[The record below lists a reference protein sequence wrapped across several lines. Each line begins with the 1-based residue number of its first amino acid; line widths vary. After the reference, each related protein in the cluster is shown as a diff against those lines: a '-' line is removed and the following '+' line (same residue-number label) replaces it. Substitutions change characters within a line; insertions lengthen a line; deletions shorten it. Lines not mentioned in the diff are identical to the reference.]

1 MSMITIRNLQFQYD
15 AAPEINALYGID
27 LEIRKGECIVLT
39 GESGCGKTTLTRCL
53 NGLIPNFFEG
63 TLTGEILYE
72 GVPVNKLEQYEL
84 SRKIG
89 TVFQDSRSQ
98 FFAVNT
104 TDEVAFGCENLAF
117 PTERINQNVDAAF
130 SRMNI
135 DVLRDRSL
143 FGLSSGE
150 KQRLAVASIYAMD
163 TDVIVLDEP
172 TANLDGETIQNLR
185 ELLFTLKA
193 EGKTLIISEHRLS
206 WLGGIADR
214 YVYMRKGR
222 IEKIWGA
229 AEAACLSPDVL
240 REYGLR
246 SIQNVLFPT
255 RKTPARSD
263 ANELTCQNLCIYYG
277 KQEII
282 HDLNFHFTWGEE
294 GRIIGI
300 VGANGSGKTTFS
312 KVLCGLMAPRT
323 GKIHLN
329 GKKMTHREL
338 LKKTYFVMQDADYQ
352 LFTESVTHEMELAAR
367 KNKQKNVRS
376 SKEETTNILDRF
388 GLAEYS
394 ERHPLSLSGGQKQR
408 VTIAASIAAKSD
420 ILVLD
425 EPTSGLDGRNMLR
438 LKNILRELKKQGM
451 LIFIVT
457 HDAEFLEGLTD
468 ELLTISNK
476 EENMD
481 KREKQQSPLRGILQF
496 ASQRKGLL
504 RISVILSVL
513 SSAFGMVPY
522 AAVAVLL
529 GKALDNALT
538 IEWAVSLTLVA
549 LAGYFLKHFLY
560 SKSTLCSHKA
570 AYEIIQNIR
579 CAIMR
584 KMSKMSMGTIQEK
597 SSGEF
602 KQLVIDDSGSFV
614 PTSVTAG
621 EFTIF
626 AKTGPAVIKKAGVVV
641 EHTDF
646 VGKYP
651 LTPGRT
657 LSALELSLIP
667 KLPEWY
673 IIPPEVVD
681 ICKHAQ
687 KTTGRPMQMR
697 NFLLRG
703 PAGTGKTMGA
713 KAIAA
718 GLGLPYMKYTCSAN
732 TEIFDF
738 TGMIF
743 PETDAV
749 STGSPE
755 LDREREILKSM
766 GGISYANVAKLMRF
780 PDLDDMDYDP
790 AGVYQA
796 LTGVEN
802 LAATVQDC
810 MSVVL
815 EKVTEKVQALSKRAE
830 TCQSSGQNYTYVE
843 TDFVK
848 ALKHGYLVEVQEPS
862 TIIQPGVLVGL
873 NSLLEQEGS
882 ITLPT
887 GEIIRRHPD
896 TVVIVTTNVSYEGC
910 RQMNQSVVDRMS
922 LVKDIE
928 LPEPEVMVQRAMAV
942 TGCADEYLVSQMVQ
956 VVNDMAD
963 YCRKN
968 SITDGAC
975 GMRSLIDWV
984 ISAEISGD
992 PYLSAK
998 YTVISKATADEEDRE
1013 ALITTILD
1021 PMFAPKRKRTSA

>member
-1 MSMITIRNLQFQYD
+1 MSVSINNLFNYSRSLPVPFDTMTNKKVKVASMYGAKTESTLCGSVIKAVHAMCRCMNGTGEGAVGQIDTNKSVAEYKSSVGPDAYHLVVFD
-15 AAPEINALYGID
+15 AASGSALASVYD
-27 LEIRKGECIVLT
+27 KNTE
-39 GESGCGKTTLTRCL
+39 
-53 NGLIPNFFEG
+53 LI
-63 TLTGEILYE
+63 
-72 GVPVNKLEQYEL
+72 EQY
-84 SRKIG
+84 
-89 TVFQDSRSQ
+89 VAHPSQ
-98 FFAVNT
+98 RDGAAIFFA
-104 TDEVAFGCENLAF
+104 
-117 PTERINQNVDAAF
+117 
-130 SRMNI
+130 
-135 DVLRDRSL
+135 
-143 FGLSSGE
+143 
-150 KQRLAVASIYAMD
+150 
-163 TDVIVLDEP
+163 
-172 TANLDGETIQNLR
+172 
-185 ELLFTLKA
+185 
-193 EGKTLIISEHRLS
+193 
-206 WLGGIADR
+206 
-214 YVYMRKGR
+214 
-222 IEKIWGA
+222 
-229 AEAACLSPDVL
+229 
-240 REYGLR
+240 
-246 SIQNVLFPT
+246 
-255 RKTPARSD
+255 
-263 ANELTCQNLCIYYG
+263 
-277 KQEII
+277 
-282 HDLNFHFTWGEE
+282 
-294 GRIIGI
+294 
-300 VGANGSGKTTFS
+300 
-312 KVLCGLMAPRT
+312 LMPF
-323 GKIHLN
+323 L
-329 GKKMTHREL
+329 M
-338 LKKTYFVMQDADYQ
+338 
-352 LFTESVTHEMELAAR
+352 S
-367 KNKQKNVRS
+367 
-376 SKEETTNILDRF
+376 
-388 GLAEYS
+388 
-394 ERHPLSLSGGQKQR
+394 
-408 VTIAASIAAKSD
+408 
-420 ILVLD
+420 
-425 EPTSGLDGRNMLR
+425 
-438 LKNILRELKKQGM
+438 
-451 LIFIVT
+451 
-457 HDAEFLEGLTD
+457 DAEFD
-468 ELLTISNK
+468 ETFQAYYDQFIAGYPDMAKATES
-476 EENMD
+476 MA
-481 KREKQQSPLRGILQF
+481 ILC
-496 ASQRKGLL
+496 
-504 RISVILSVL
+504 
-513 SSAFGMVPY
+513 
-522 AAVAVLL
+522 
-529 GKALDNALT
+529 DNAYRRIKDDTCPAHINITVDKSGNLMR
-538 IEWAVSLTLVA
+538 VSQ
-549 LAGYFLKHFLY
+549 G
-560 SKSTLCSHKA
+560 
-570 AYEIIQNIR
+570 
-579 CAIMR
+579 
-584 KMSKMSMGTIQEK
+584 
-597 SSGEF
+597 
-602 KQLVIDDSGSFV
+602 QLDSGSFV

-766 GGISYANVAKLMRF
+766 GGISYANVAKLLRL

-815 EKVTEKVQALSKRAE
+815 EKVTEKVQALSKRTE
-830 TCQSSGQNYTYVE
+830 NRQSSGQNYTYVE

-910 RQMNQSVVDRMS
+910 RSMNQSVVDRMS

>member
-1 MSMITIRNLQFQYD
+1 MSVSINNLFNYSRSLPVPFDTMTNKKVKVASMYGAKTESTLCGSVIKAVHAMCRCMNGTGEGAVGQIDTNKSVAEYKSSVGPDAYHLVVFD
-15 AAPEINALYGID
+15 AASGSALASVYD
-27 LEIRKGECIVLT
+27 KNTE
-39 GESGCGKTTLTRCL
+39 
-53 NGLIPNFFEG
+53 LI
-63 TLTGEILYE
+63 
-72 GVPVNKLEQYEL
+72 EQY
-84 SRKIG
+84 
-89 TVFQDSRSQ
+89 VAHPSQ
-98 FFAVNT
+98 RDGAAIFFA
-104 TDEVAFGCENLAF
+104 
-117 PTERINQNVDAAF
+117 
-130 SRMNI
+130 
-135 DVLRDRSL
+135 
-143 FGLSSGE
+143 
-150 KQRLAVASIYAMD
+150 
-163 TDVIVLDEP
+163 
-172 TANLDGETIQNLR
+172 
-185 ELLFTLKA
+185 
-193 EGKTLIISEHRLS
+193 
-206 WLGGIADR
+206 
-214 YVYMRKGR
+214 
-222 IEKIWGA
+222 
-229 AEAACLSPDVL
+229 
-240 REYGLR
+240 
-246 SIQNVLFPT
+246 
-255 RKTPARSD
+255 
-263 ANELTCQNLCIYYG
+263 
-277 KQEII
+277 
-282 HDLNFHFTWGEE
+282 
-294 GRIIGI
+294 
-300 VGANGSGKTTFS
+300 
-312 KVLCGLMAPRT
+312 LMPF
-323 GKIHLN
+323 L
-329 GKKMTHREL
+329 M
-338 LKKTYFVMQDADYQ
+338 
-352 LFTESVTHEMELAAR
+352 S
-367 KNKQKNVRS
+367 
-376 SKEETTNILDRF
+376 
-388 GLAEYS
+388 
-394 ERHPLSLSGGQKQR
+394 
-408 VTIAASIAAKSD
+408 
-420 ILVLD
+420 
-425 EPTSGLDGRNMLR
+425 
-438 LKNILRELKKQGM
+438 
-451 LIFIVT
+451 
-457 HDAEFLEGLTD
+457 DAEFD
-468 ELLTISNK
+468 ETFQEYYDQFIAGYPDMAKATES
-476 EENMD
+476 MA
-481 KREKQQSPLRGILQF
+481 ILC
-496 ASQRKGLL
+496 
-504 RISVILSVL
+504 
-513 SSAFGMVPY
+513 
-522 AAVAVLL
+522 
-529 GKALDNALT
+529 DNAYRRIKDDTCPAHINITVDKSGNLMR
-538 IEWAVSLTLVA
+538 VSQ
-549 LAGYFLKHFLY
+549 G
-560 SKSTLCSHKA
+560 
-570 AYEIIQNIR
+570 
-579 CAIMR
+579 
-584 KMSKMSMGTIQEK
+584 
-597 SSGEF
+597 
-602 KQLVIDDSGSFV
+602 QLDSGSFV

-766 GGISYANVAKLMRF
+766 GGISYANVAKLMRL

-830 TCQSSGQNYTYVE
+830 NRQSSGQNYTYVE

-910 RQMNQSVVDRMS
+910 RSMNQSVVDRMS

-956 VVNDMAD
+956 VVNDMVD

>member
-1 MSMITIRNLQFQYD
+1 MSVSINNLFNYSRSLPVPFD
-15 AAPEINALYGID
+15 TMTNKKVKVASMYGAKTESTLCGSVIKAVHAMC
-27 LEIRKGECIVLT
+27 RCMNGT
-39 GESGCGKTTLTRCL
+39 GEGAVGQIDTNKSVAEYKSSVGPDAYHLVVFDTASGSALASVYDKNTE
-53 NGLIPNFFEG
+53 LI
-63 TLTGEILYE
+63 
-72 GVPVNKLEQYEL
+72 EQY
-84 SRKIG
+84 
-89 TVFQDSRSQ
+89 VAHPSQ
-98 FFAVNT
+98 RDGAAIFFA
-104 TDEVAFGCENLAF
+104 
-117 PTERINQNVDAAF
+117 
-130 SRMNI
+130 
-135 DVLRDRSL
+135 
-143 FGLSSGE
+143 
-150 KQRLAVASIYAMD
+150 
-163 TDVIVLDEP
+163 
-172 TANLDGETIQNLR
+172 
-185 ELLFTLKA
+185 
-193 EGKTLIISEHRLS
+193 
-206 WLGGIADR
+206 
-214 YVYMRKGR
+214 
-222 IEKIWGA
+222 
-229 AEAACLSPDVL
+229 
-240 REYGLR
+240 
-246 SIQNVLFPT
+246 
-255 RKTPARSD
+255 
-263 ANELTCQNLCIYYG
+263 
-277 KQEII
+277 
-282 HDLNFHFTWGEE
+282 
-294 GRIIGI
+294 
-300 VGANGSGKTTFS
+300 
-312 KVLCGLMAPRT
+312 LMPF
-323 GKIHLN
+323 L
-329 GKKMTHREL
+329 M
-338 LKKTYFVMQDADYQ
+338 
-352 LFTESVTHEMELAAR
+352 S
-367 KNKQKNVRS
+367 
-376 SKEETTNILDRF
+376 
-388 GLAEYS
+388 
-394 ERHPLSLSGGQKQR
+394 
-408 VTIAASIAAKSD
+408 
-420 ILVLD
+420 
-425 EPTSGLDGRNMLR
+425 
-438 LKNILRELKKQGM
+438 
-451 LIFIVT
+451 
-457 HDAEFLEGLTD
+457 DAEFD
-468 ELLTISNK
+468 ETFQEYYDQFIAGYPDMAKATES
-476 EENMD
+476 MA
-481 KREKQQSPLRGILQF
+481 ILC
-496 ASQRKGLL
+496 
-504 RISVILSVL
+504 
-513 SSAFGMVPY
+513 
-522 AAVAVLL
+522 
-529 GKALDNALT
+529 DNAYRRIKDDTCPAHINITVDKSGNLMR
-538 IEWAVSLTLVA
+538 VSQ
-549 LAGYFLKHFLY
+549 G
-560 SKSTLCSHKA
+560 
-570 AYEIIQNIR
+570 
-579 CAIMR
+579 
-584 KMSKMSMGTIQEK
+584 
-597 SSGEF
+597 
-602 KQLVIDDSGSFV
+602 QLDSGSFV

-766 GGISYANVAKLMRF
+766 GGISYANVAKLMRL

-810 MSVVL
+810 LSVVL

-830 TCQSSGQNYTYVE
+830 NRQSSGQNYTYVE

-873 NSLLEQEGS
+873 NSLLEQKGS

>member
-1 MSMITIRNLQFQYD
+1 MSVSINNLFNYSRSLPVPFDTMTNKKVKVASMYGAKTESTLCGSVIKAVHAMCRCMNGTGEGAVGQIDTNKSVAEYKSSVGPDAYHLVVFD
-15 AAPEINALYGID
+15 AASGSALASVYD
-27 LEIRKGECIVLT
+27 KNTE
-39 GESGCGKTTLTRCL
+39 
-53 NGLIPNFFEG
+53 LI
-63 TLTGEILYE
+63 
-72 GVPVNKLEQYEL
+72 EQY
-84 SRKIG
+84 
-89 TVFQDSRSQ
+89 VAHPSQ
-98 FFAVNT
+98 RDGAAIFFA
-104 TDEVAFGCENLAF
+104 
-117 PTERINQNVDAAF
+117 
-130 SRMNI
+130 
-135 DVLRDRSL
+135 
-143 FGLSSGE
+143 
-150 KQRLAVASIYAMD
+150 
-163 TDVIVLDEP
+163 
-172 TANLDGETIQNLR
+172 
-185 ELLFTLKA
+185 
-193 EGKTLIISEHRLS
+193 
-206 WLGGIADR
+206 
-214 YVYMRKGR
+214 
-222 IEKIWGA
+222 
-229 AEAACLSPDVL
+229 
-240 REYGLR
+240 
-246 SIQNVLFPT
+246 
-255 RKTPARSD
+255 
-263 ANELTCQNLCIYYG
+263 
-277 KQEII
+277 
-282 HDLNFHFTWGEE
+282 
-294 GRIIGI
+294 
-300 VGANGSGKTTFS
+300 
-312 KVLCGLMAPRT
+312 LMPF
-323 GKIHLN
+323 L
-329 GKKMTHREL
+329 M
-338 LKKTYFVMQDADYQ
+338 
-352 LFTESVTHEMELAAR
+352 S
-367 KNKQKNVRS
+367 
-376 SKEETTNILDRF
+376 
-388 GLAEYS
+388 
-394 ERHPLSLSGGQKQR
+394 
-408 VTIAASIAAKSD
+408 
-420 ILVLD
+420 
-425 EPTSGLDGRNMLR
+425 
-438 LKNILRELKKQGM
+438 
-451 LIFIVT
+451 
-457 HDAEFLEGLTD
+457 DAEFD
-468 ELLTISNK
+468 ETFQEYYDQFIAGYPDMAKATES
-476 EENMD
+476 MA
-481 KREKQQSPLRGILQF
+481 ILC
-496 ASQRKGLL
+496 
-504 RISVILSVL
+504 
-513 SSAFGMVPY
+513 
-522 AAVAVLL
+522 
-529 GKALDNALT
+529 DNAYRRIKDDTCPAHINITVDKSGNLMR
-538 IEWAVSLTLVA
+538 VSQ
-549 LAGYFLKHFLY
+549 G
-560 SKSTLCSHKA
+560 
-570 AYEIIQNIR
+570 
-579 CAIMR
+579 
-584 KMSKMSMGTIQEK
+584 
-597 SSGEF
+597 
-602 KQLVIDDSGSFV
+602 QLDSGSFV

-749 STGSPE
+749 STGSSE

-766 GGISYANVAKLMRF
+766 GGISYANVAKLMRL

-830 TCQSSGQNYTYVE
+830 NRQSSGQNYTYVE

-848 ALKHGYLVEVQEPS
+848 ALKHGYLVEIQEPS

-910 RQMNQSVVDRMS
+910 RSMNQSVVDRMS

-1021 PMFAPKRKRTSA
+1021 PMFAPKRKRTTA

>member
-1 MSMITIRNLQFQYD
+1 MSVSINNLFNYSRSLPVPFDTMTNKKVKVASMYGTKTESTLCGSVIKAVHAMCRCMNGTGEGAVGQIDTNKSVAEYKSSVGPDAYHLVVFD
-15 AAPEINALYGID
+15 AASGSALASVYD
-27 LEIRKGECIVLT
+27 KNTE
-39 GESGCGKTTLTRCL
+39 
-53 NGLIPNFFEG
+53 LI
-63 TLTGEILYE
+63 
-72 GVPVNKLEQYEL
+72 EQY
-84 SRKIG
+84 
-89 TVFQDSRSQ
+89 VAHPSQ
-98 FFAVNT
+98 RDGAAIFFA
-104 TDEVAFGCENLAF
+104 
-117 PTERINQNVDAAF
+117 
-130 SRMNI
+130 
-135 DVLRDRSL
+135 
-143 FGLSSGE
+143 
-150 KQRLAVASIYAMD
+150 
-163 TDVIVLDEP
+163 
-172 TANLDGETIQNLR
+172 
-185 ELLFTLKA
+185 
-193 EGKTLIISEHRLS
+193 
-206 WLGGIADR
+206 
-214 YVYMRKGR
+214 
-222 IEKIWGA
+222 
-229 AEAACLSPDVL
+229 
-240 REYGLR
+240 
-246 SIQNVLFPT
+246 
-255 RKTPARSD
+255 
-263 ANELTCQNLCIYYG
+263 
-277 KQEII
+277 
-282 HDLNFHFTWGEE
+282 
-294 GRIIGI
+294 
-300 VGANGSGKTTFS
+300 
-312 KVLCGLMAPRT
+312 LMPF
-323 GKIHLN
+323 L
-329 GKKMTHREL
+329 M
-338 LKKTYFVMQDADYQ
+338 
-352 LFTESVTHEMELAAR
+352 S
-367 KNKQKNVRS
+367 
-376 SKEETTNILDRF
+376 
-388 GLAEYS
+388 
-394 ERHPLSLSGGQKQR
+394 
-408 VTIAASIAAKSD
+408 
-420 ILVLD
+420 
-425 EPTSGLDGRNMLR
+425 
-438 LKNILRELKKQGM
+438 
-451 LIFIVT
+451 
-457 HDAEFLEGLTD
+457 DAEFD
-468 ELLTISNK
+468 ETFQEYYDQFIAGYPDMAKATES
-476 EENMD
+476 MA
-481 KREKQQSPLRGILQF
+481 ILC
-496 ASQRKGLL
+496 
-504 RISVILSVL
+504 
-513 SSAFGMVPY
+513 
-522 AAVAVLL
+522 
-529 GKALDNALT
+529 DNAYRRIKDDTCPAHINITVDKSGNLMR
-538 IEWAVSLTLVA
+538 VSQ
-549 LAGYFLKHFLY
+549 G
-560 SKSTLCSHKA
+560 
-570 AYEIIQNIR
+570 
-579 CAIMR
+579 
-584 KMSKMSMGTIQEK
+584 
-597 SSGEF
+597 
-602 KQLVIDDSGSFV
+602 QLDSGSFV

-657 LSALELSLIP
+657 LSALEQSLIP

-766 GGISYANVAKLMRF
+766 GGISYANVAKLMRL

-830 TCQSSGQNYTYVE
+830 NRQSSGQNYTYVE

>member
-1 MSMITIRNLQFQYD
+1 MSVSINNLFNYSRSLPVPFDTMTNKKVKVASMYGAKTESTLCGSVIKAVHAMCRCMNGTGEGAVGQIDTNKSVAEYKSSVGPDAYHLVVFD
-15 AAPEINALYGID
+15 AASGSALASVYD
-27 LEIRKGECIVLT
+27 KNTE
-39 GESGCGKTTLTRCL
+39 
-53 NGLIPNFFEG
+53 LI
-63 TLTGEILYE
+63 
-72 GVPVNKLEQYEL
+72 EQY
-84 SRKIG
+84 
-89 TVFQDSRSQ
+89 VAHPSQ
-98 FFAVNT
+98 RDGAAIFFA
-104 TDEVAFGCENLAF
+104 
-117 PTERINQNVDAAF
+117 
-130 SRMNI
+130 
-135 DVLRDRSL
+135 
-143 FGLSSGE
+143 
-150 KQRLAVASIYAMD
+150 
-163 TDVIVLDEP
+163 
-172 TANLDGETIQNLR
+172 
-185 ELLFTLKA
+185 
-193 EGKTLIISEHRLS
+193 
-206 WLGGIADR
+206 
-214 YVYMRKGR
+214 
-222 IEKIWGA
+222 
-229 AEAACLSPDVL
+229 
-240 REYGLR
+240 
-246 SIQNVLFPT
+246 
-255 RKTPARSD
+255 
-263 ANELTCQNLCIYYG
+263 
-277 KQEII
+277 
-282 HDLNFHFTWGEE
+282 
-294 GRIIGI
+294 
-300 VGANGSGKTTFS
+300 
-312 KVLCGLMAPRT
+312 LMPF
-323 GKIHLN
+323 L
-329 GKKMTHREL
+329 M
-338 LKKTYFVMQDADYQ
+338 
-352 LFTESVTHEMELAAR
+352 S
-367 KNKQKNVRS
+367 
-376 SKEETTNILDRF
+376 
-388 GLAEYS
+388 
-394 ERHPLSLSGGQKQR
+394 
-408 VTIAASIAAKSD
+408 
-420 ILVLD
+420 
-425 EPTSGLDGRNMLR
+425 
-438 LKNILRELKKQGM
+438 
-451 LIFIVT
+451 
-457 HDAEFLEGLTD
+457 DAEFD
-468 ELLTISNK
+468 ETFQEYYDQFIAGYPDMAKATES
-476 EENMD
+476 MA
-481 KREKQQSPLRGILQF
+481 ILC
-496 ASQRKGLL
+496 
-504 RISVILSVL
+504 
-513 SSAFGMVPY
+513 
-522 AAVAVLL
+522 
-529 GKALDNALT
+529 DNAYRRIKDDTCPAHINITVDKSGNLMR
-538 IEWAVSLTLVA
+538 VSQ
-549 LAGYFLKHFLY
+549 G
-560 SKSTLCSHKA
+560 
-570 AYEIIQNIR
+570 
-579 CAIMR
+579 
-584 KMSKMSMGTIQEK
+584 
-597 SSGEF
+597 
-602 KQLVIDDSGSFV
+602 QLDSGSFV
-614 PTSVTAG
+614 PTSVTAV

-766 GGISYANVAKLMRF
+766 GGISYANVAKLLRL

-830 TCQSSGQNYTYVE
+830 NRQSSGQNYTYVE

>member
-1 MSMITIRNLQFQYD
+1 MSVSINNLFNYSRSLPVPFDTMTNKKVKVASMYGAKTESTLCGSVIKAVHAMCRCMNGTGEGAVGQIDTNKSVAEYKSSVGPDAYHLVVFD
-15 AAPEINALYGID
+15 AASGSALASVYD
-27 LEIRKGECIVLT
+27 KNTE
-39 GESGCGKTTLTRCL
+39 
-53 NGLIPNFFEG
+53 LI
-63 TLTGEILYE
+63 
-72 GVPVNKLEQYEL
+72 EQY
-84 SRKIG
+84 
-89 TVFQDSRSQ
+89 VAHPSQ
-98 FFAVNT
+98 RDGAAIFFA
-104 TDEVAFGCENLAF
+104 
-117 PTERINQNVDAAF
+117 
-130 SRMNI
+130 
-135 DVLRDRSL
+135 
-143 FGLSSGE
+143 
-150 KQRLAVASIYAMD
+150 
-163 TDVIVLDEP
+163 
-172 TANLDGETIQNLR
+172 
-185 ELLFTLKA
+185 
-193 EGKTLIISEHRLS
+193 
-206 WLGGIADR
+206 
-214 YVYMRKGR
+214 
-222 IEKIWGA
+222 
-229 AEAACLSPDVL
+229 
-240 REYGLR
+240 
-246 SIQNVLFPT
+246 
-255 RKTPARSD
+255 
-263 ANELTCQNLCIYYG
+263 
-277 KQEII
+277 
-282 HDLNFHFTWGEE
+282 
-294 GRIIGI
+294 
-300 VGANGSGKTTFS
+300 
-312 KVLCGLMAPRT
+312 LMPF
-323 GKIHLN
+323 L
-329 GKKMTHREL
+329 M
-338 LKKTYFVMQDADYQ
+338 
-352 LFTESVTHEMELAAR
+352 S
-367 KNKQKNVRS
+367 
-376 SKEETTNILDRF
+376 
-388 GLAEYS
+388 
-394 ERHPLSLSGGQKQR
+394 
-408 VTIAASIAAKSD
+408 
-420 ILVLD
+420 
-425 EPTSGLDGRNMLR
+425 
-438 LKNILRELKKQGM
+438 
-451 LIFIVT
+451 
-457 HDAEFLEGLTD
+457 DAEFD
-468 ELLTISNK
+468 ETFQAYYDQFIAGYPDMAKATES
-476 EENMD
+476 MA
-481 KREKQQSPLRGILQF
+481 ILC
-496 ASQRKGLL
+496 
-504 RISVILSVL
+504 
-513 SSAFGMVPY
+513 
-522 AAVAVLL
+522 
-529 GKALDNALT
+529 DNAYRRIKDDTCPAHINITVDKSGNLMR
-538 IEWAVSLTLVA
+538 VSQ
-549 LAGYFLKHFLY
+549 G
-560 SKSTLCSHKA
+560 
-570 AYEIIQNIR
+570 
-579 CAIMR
+579 
-584 KMSKMSMGTIQEK
+584 
-597 SSGEF
+597 
-602 KQLVIDDSGSFV
+602 QLDSGSFV

-749 STGSPE
+749 STGSSE

-766 GGISYANVAKLMRF
+766 GGISYANVAKLLRL

-830 TCQSSGQNYTYVE
+830 NRQSSGQNYTYVE

-968 SITDGAC
+968 SITDGAY

>member
-1 MSMITIRNLQFQYD
+1 MSVSINNLFNYSRSLPVPFDTMTNKKVKVASMYGAKTESTLCGSVIKAVHAMCRCMNGTGEGAVGQIDTNKSVAEYKSSVGPDAYHLVVFD
-15 AAPEINALYGID
+15 AASGSALASVYD
-27 LEIRKGECIVLT
+27 KNTE
-39 GESGCGKTTLTRCL
+39 
-53 NGLIPNFFEG
+53 LI
-63 TLTGEILYE
+63 
-72 GVPVNKLEQYEL
+72 EQY
-84 SRKIG
+84 
-89 TVFQDSRSQ
+89 VAHPSQ
-98 FFAVNT
+98 RDGAAIFFA
-104 TDEVAFGCENLAF
+104 
-117 PTERINQNVDAAF
+117 
-130 SRMNI
+130 
-135 DVLRDRSL
+135 
-143 FGLSSGE
+143 
-150 KQRLAVASIYAMD
+150 
-163 TDVIVLDEP
+163 
-172 TANLDGETIQNLR
+172 
-185 ELLFTLKA
+185 
-193 EGKTLIISEHRLS
+193 
-206 WLGGIADR
+206 
-214 YVYMRKGR
+214 
-222 IEKIWGA
+222 
-229 AEAACLSPDVL
+229 
-240 REYGLR
+240 
-246 SIQNVLFPT
+246 
-255 RKTPARSD
+255 
-263 ANELTCQNLCIYYG
+263 
-277 KQEII
+277 
-282 HDLNFHFTWGEE
+282 
-294 GRIIGI
+294 
-300 VGANGSGKTTFS
+300 
-312 KVLCGLMAPRT
+312 LMPF
-323 GKIHLN
+323 L
-329 GKKMTHREL
+329 M
-338 LKKTYFVMQDADYQ
+338 
-352 LFTESVTHEMELAAR
+352 S
-367 KNKQKNVRS
+367 
-376 SKEETTNILDRF
+376 
-388 GLAEYS
+388 
-394 ERHPLSLSGGQKQR
+394 
-408 VTIAASIAAKSD
+408 
-420 ILVLD
+420 
-425 EPTSGLDGRNMLR
+425 
-438 LKNILRELKKQGM
+438 
-451 LIFIVT
+451 
-457 HDAEFLEGLTD
+457 DAEFD
-468 ELLTISNK
+468 ETFQEYYDQFIAGYPDMAKATES
-476 EENMD
+476 MA
-481 KREKQQSPLRGILQF
+481 ILC
-496 ASQRKGLL
+496 
-504 RISVILSVL
+504 
-513 SSAFGMVPY
+513 
-522 AAVAVLL
+522 
-529 GKALDNALT
+529 DNAYRRIKDDTCPAHINITVDKSGNLMR
-538 IEWAVSLTLVA
+538 VSQ
-549 LAGYFLKHFLY
+549 G
-560 SKSTLCSHKA
+560 
-570 AYEIIQNIR
+570 
-579 CAIMR
+579 
-584 KMSKMSMGTIQEK
+584 
-597 SSGEF
+597 
-602 KQLVIDDSGSFV
+602 QLDSGSFV

-749 STGSPE
+749 STGSSE

-766 GGISYANVAKLMRF
+766 GGISYANVAKLLRL

-830 TCQSSGQNYTYVE
+830 TRQSSGQNYTYVE

-910 RQMNQSVVDRMS
+910 RSMNQSVVDRMS

>member
-1 MSMITIRNLQFQYD
+1 MSVSINNLFNY
-15 AAPEINALYGID
+15 
-27 LEIRKGECIVLT
+27 
-39 GESGCGKTTLTRCL
+39 
-53 NGLIPNFFEG
+53 
-63 TLTGEILYE
+63 
-72 GVPVNKLEQYEL
+72 
-84 SRKIG
+84 
-89 TVFQDSRSQ
+89 SRSLPVP
-98 FFAVNT
+98 FDTMTNKKV
-104 TDEVAFGCENLAF
+104 
-117 PTERINQNVDAAF
+117 
-130 SRMNI
+130 
-135 DVLRDRSL
+135 
-143 FGLSSGE
+143 
-150 KQRLAVASIYAMD
+150 KVASMYGA
-163 TDVIVLDEP
+163 
-172 TANLDGETIQNLR
+172 
-185 ELLFTLKA
+185 
-193 EGKTLIISEHRLS
+193 KTE
-206 WLGGIADR
+206 
-214 YVYMRKGR
+214 
-222 IEKIWGA
+222 
-229 AEAACLSPDVL
+229 
-240 REYGLR
+240 
-246 SIQNVLFPT
+246 
-255 RKTPARSD
+255 
-263 ANELTCQNLCIYYG
+263 
-277 KQEII
+277 
-282 HDLNFHFTWGEE
+282 
-294 GRIIGI
+294 
-300 VGANGSGKTTFS
+300 
-312 KVLCGLMAPRT
+312 
-323 GKIHLN
+323 
-329 GKKMTHREL
+329 
-338 LKKTYFVMQDADYQ
+338 
-352 LFTESVTHEMELAAR
+352 
-367 KNKQKNVRS
+367 
-376 SKEETTNILDRF
+376 
-388 GLAEYS
+388 
-394 ERHPLSLSGGQKQR
+394 
-408 VTIAASIAAKSD
+408 
-420 ILVLD
+420 
-425 EPTSGLDGRNMLR
+425 
-438 LKNILRELKKQGM
+438 
-451 LIFIVT
+451 
-457 HDAEFLEGLTD
+457 
-468 ELLTISNK
+468 
-476 EENMD
+476 
-481 KREKQQSPLRGILQF
+481 
-496 ASQRKGLL
+496 
-504 RISVILSVL
+504 
-513 SSAFGMVPY
+513 
-522 AAVAVLL
+522 
-529 GKALDNALT
+529 
-538 IEWAVSLTLVA
+538 
-549 LAGYFLKHFLY
+549 
-560 SKSTLCSHKA
+560 STLCGSVIKA
-570 AYEIIQNIR
+570 VHAMCR
-579 CAIMR
+579 CMN
-584 KMSKMSMGTIQEK
+584 GTGEGAVGQIDTNKSVAEYK
-597 SSGEF
+597 SSVGPDAYHLVVFDAASGSALASVYDKNTELIEQYVAHPSQRDGAAIFFALMPFLMSDVEF
-602 KQLVIDDSGSFV
+602 DETFQAYYDQFIAGYPDMAKATESMAILCDNAYRRIKDDTCPAHINITVDKSGNLMRVSQGQLDSGSFV

-626 AKTGPAVIKKAGVVV
+626 AKTGAAVIKKAGVVV

-749 STGSPE
+749 STGSSE

-766 GGISYANVAKLMRF
+766 GGISYANVAKLLRL

-830 TCQSSGQNYTYVE
+830 NRQSSGQNYTYVE

>member
-1 MSMITIRNLQFQYD
+1 MSVSINNLFNYSRSLPVPFD
-15 AAPEINALYGID
+15 TMTNKKVKVASMYGAKTESTLCGSVIKAVHAMC
-27 LEIRKGECIVLT
+27 RCMNGT
-39 GESGCGKTTLTRCL
+39 GEGAVGQIDANKSVAEYKSSVGPDAYHLVVFDAVSGSALASVYDKNTE
-53 NGLIPNFFEG
+53 LI
-63 TLTGEILYE
+63 
-72 GVPVNKLEQYEL
+72 EQY
-84 SRKIG
+84 
-89 TVFQDSRSQ
+89 VAHPSQ
-98 FFAVNT
+98 RDGAAIFFA
-104 TDEVAFGCENLAF
+104 
-117 PTERINQNVDAAF
+117 
-130 SRMNI
+130 
-135 DVLRDRSL
+135 
-143 FGLSSGE
+143 
-150 KQRLAVASIYAMD
+150 
-163 TDVIVLDEP
+163 
-172 TANLDGETIQNLR
+172 
-185 ELLFTLKA
+185 
-193 EGKTLIISEHRLS
+193 
-206 WLGGIADR
+206 
-214 YVYMRKGR
+214 
-222 IEKIWGA
+222 
-229 AEAACLSPDVL
+229 
-240 REYGLR
+240 
-246 SIQNVLFPT
+246 
-255 RKTPARSD
+255 
-263 ANELTCQNLCIYYG
+263 
-277 KQEII
+277 
-282 HDLNFHFTWGEE
+282 
-294 GRIIGI
+294 
-300 VGANGSGKTTFS
+300 
-312 KVLCGLMAPRT
+312 LMPF
-323 GKIHLN
+323 L
-329 GKKMTHREL
+329 M
-338 LKKTYFVMQDADYQ
+338 
-352 LFTESVTHEMELAAR
+352 S
-367 KNKQKNVRS
+367 
-376 SKEETTNILDRF
+376 
-388 GLAEYS
+388 
-394 ERHPLSLSGGQKQR
+394 
-408 VTIAASIAAKSD
+408 
-420 ILVLD
+420 
-425 EPTSGLDGRNMLR
+425 
-438 LKNILRELKKQGM
+438 
-451 LIFIVT
+451 
-457 HDAEFLEGLTD
+457 DAEFD
-468 ELLTISNK
+468 ETFQEYYDQFIAGYPDMAKATES
-476 EENMD
+476 MA
-481 KREKQQSPLRGILQF
+481 ILC
-496 ASQRKGLL
+496 
-504 RISVILSVL
+504 
-513 SSAFGMVPY
+513 
-522 AAVAVLL
+522 
-529 GKALDNALT
+529 DNAYRRIKDDTCPAHINITVDKSGNLMR
-538 IEWAVSLTLVA
+538 VSQ
-549 LAGYFLKHFLY
+549 G
-560 SKSTLCSHKA
+560 
-570 AYEIIQNIR
+570 
-579 CAIMR
+579 
-584 KMSKMSMGTIQEK
+584 
-597 SSGEF
+597 
-602 KQLVIDDSGSFV
+602 QLDSGSFV

-766 GGISYANVAKLMRF
+766 GGISYANVAKLMRL

-830 TCQSSGQNYTYVE
+830 NRQSSGQNYTYVE

-910 RQMNQSVVDRMS
+910 RSMNQSVVDRMS

-984 ISAEISGD
+984 ISAEISSD

>member
-1 MSMITIRNLQFQYD
+1 MSVSINNLFNYSRSLPVPFDTMTNKKVKVASMYGAKTESTLCGSVIKAVHAMCRCMNGTGEGAVGQIDTNKSVAEYKSSVGPDAYHLVVFD
-15 AAPEINALYGID
+15 AASGSALASVYD
-27 LEIRKGECIVLT
+27 KNTE
-39 GESGCGKTTLTRCL
+39 
-53 NGLIPNFFEG
+53 LI
-63 TLTGEILYE
+63 
-72 GVPVNKLEQYEL
+72 EQY
-84 SRKIG
+84 
-89 TVFQDSRSQ
+89 VAHPSQ
-98 FFAVNT
+98 RDGAAIFFA
-104 TDEVAFGCENLAF
+104 
-117 PTERINQNVDAAF
+117 
-130 SRMNI
+130 
-135 DVLRDRSL
+135 
-143 FGLSSGE
+143 
-150 KQRLAVASIYAMD
+150 
-163 TDVIVLDEP
+163 
-172 TANLDGETIQNLR
+172 
-185 ELLFTLKA
+185 
-193 EGKTLIISEHRLS
+193 
-206 WLGGIADR
+206 
-214 YVYMRKGR
+214 
-222 IEKIWGA
+222 
-229 AEAACLSPDVL
+229 
-240 REYGLR
+240 
-246 SIQNVLFPT
+246 
-255 RKTPARSD
+255 
-263 ANELTCQNLCIYYG
+263 
-277 KQEII
+277 
-282 HDLNFHFTWGEE
+282 
-294 GRIIGI
+294 
-300 VGANGSGKTTFS
+300 
-312 KVLCGLMAPRT
+312 LMPF
-323 GKIHLN
+323 L
-329 GKKMTHREL
+329 M
-338 LKKTYFVMQDADYQ
+338 
-352 LFTESVTHEMELAAR
+352 S
-367 KNKQKNVRS
+367 
-376 SKEETTNILDRF
+376 
-388 GLAEYS
+388 
-394 ERHPLSLSGGQKQR
+394 
-408 VTIAASIAAKSD
+408 
-420 ILVLD
+420 
-425 EPTSGLDGRNMLR
+425 
-438 LKNILRELKKQGM
+438 
-451 LIFIVT
+451 
-457 HDAEFLEGLTD
+457 DAEFD
-468 ELLTISNK
+468 ETFQEYYDQFIAGYPDMAKATES
-476 EENMD
+476 MA
-481 KREKQQSPLRGILQF
+481 ILC
-496 ASQRKGLL
+496 
-504 RISVILSVL
+504 
-513 SSAFGMVPY
+513 
-522 AAVAVLL
+522 
-529 GKALDNALT
+529 DNAYRRIKDDTCPAHINITVDKSGNLMR
-538 IEWAVSLTLVA
+538 VSQ
-549 LAGYFLKHFLY
+549 G
-560 SKSTLCSHKA
+560 
-570 AYEIIQNIR
+570 
-579 CAIMR
+579 
-584 KMSKMSMGTIQEK
+584 
-597 SSGEF
+597 
-602 KQLVIDDSGSFV
+602 QLDSGSFV

-749 STGSPE
+749 STGSSE

-766 GGISYANVAKLMRF
+766 GGISYANVAKLMRL

-830 TCQSSGQNYTYVE
+830 NRQSSGQNYTYVE

-896 TVVIVTTNVSYEGC
+896 TVVIVTTNVSYKGC
-910 RQMNQSVVDRMS
+910 RSMNQSVVDRMS

>member
-1 MSMITIRNLQFQYD
+1 MSVSINNLFNY
-15 AAPEINALYGID
+15 
-27 LEIRKGECIVLT
+27 
-39 GESGCGKTTLTRCL
+39 
-53 NGLIPNFFEG
+53 
-63 TLTGEILYE
+63 
-72 GVPVNKLEQYEL
+72 
-84 SRKIG
+84 
-89 TVFQDSRSQ
+89 SRSLPVP
-98 FFAVNT
+98 FDTMTNKKV
-104 TDEVAFGCENLAF
+104 
-117 PTERINQNVDAAF
+117 
-130 SRMNI
+130 
-135 DVLRDRSL
+135 
-143 FGLSSGE
+143 
-150 KQRLAVASIYAMD
+150 KVASMYGA
-163 TDVIVLDEP
+163 
-172 TANLDGETIQNLR
+172 
-185 ELLFTLKA
+185 
-193 EGKTLIISEHRLS
+193 KTE
-206 WLGGIADR
+206 
-214 YVYMRKGR
+214 
-222 IEKIWGA
+222 
-229 AEAACLSPDVL
+229 
-240 REYGLR
+240 
-246 SIQNVLFPT
+246 
-255 RKTPARSD
+255 
-263 ANELTCQNLCIYYG
+263 
-277 KQEII
+277 
-282 HDLNFHFTWGEE
+282 
-294 GRIIGI
+294 
-300 VGANGSGKTTFS
+300 
-312 KVLCGLMAPRT
+312 
-323 GKIHLN
+323 
-329 GKKMTHREL
+329 
-338 LKKTYFVMQDADYQ
+338 
-352 LFTESVTHEMELAAR
+352 
-367 KNKQKNVRS
+367 
-376 SKEETTNILDRF
+376 
-388 GLAEYS
+388 
-394 ERHPLSLSGGQKQR
+394 
-408 VTIAASIAAKSD
+408 
-420 ILVLD
+420 
-425 EPTSGLDGRNMLR
+425 
-438 LKNILRELKKQGM
+438 
-451 LIFIVT
+451 
-457 HDAEFLEGLTD
+457 
-468 ELLTISNK
+468 
-476 EENMD
+476 
-481 KREKQQSPLRGILQF
+481 
-496 ASQRKGLL
+496 
-504 RISVILSVL
+504 
-513 SSAFGMVPY
+513 
-522 AAVAVLL
+522 
-529 GKALDNALT
+529 
-538 IEWAVSLTLVA
+538 
-549 LAGYFLKHFLY
+549 
-560 SKSTLCSHKA
+560 STLCGSVIKA
-570 AYEIIQNIR
+570 VHAMCR
-579 CAIMR
+579 CMN
-584 KMSKMSMGTIQEK
+584 GTGEGAVGQIDTNKSVAEYK
-597 SSGEF
+597 SSVGPDAYHLVVFDAASGSALASVYDKNTELIEQYVAHPSQRDGAAIFFALMPFLMSDVEF
-602 KQLVIDDSGSFV
+602 DETFQEYYDQFIAGYPDMAKATESMAILCDNAYRRIKDDTCPAHINITVDKSGNLMRVSQGQLDSGSFV

-687 KTTGRPMQMR
+687 KTTGRPMQTR

-749 STGSPE
+749 STGSSE

-766 GGISYANVAKLMRF
+766 GGISYTNVAKLMRL

-830 TCQSSGQNYTYVE
+830 TRQSSGQNYTYVE

-968 SITDGAC
+968 SITDGTC

>member
-1 MSMITIRNLQFQYD
+1 MSVSINNLFNYSRSLPVPFDTMTNKKVKVASMYGAKTESTLCGSVIKAVHAMCRCMNGTGEGAVGQIDTNKSVAEYKSSVGPDAYHLVVFD
-15 AAPEINALYGID
+15 AASGSALASVYD
-27 LEIRKGECIVLT
+27 KNTE
-39 GESGCGKTTLTRCL
+39 
-53 NGLIPNFFEG
+53 LI
-63 TLTGEILYE
+63 
-72 GVPVNKLEQYEL
+72 EQY
-84 SRKIG
+84 
-89 TVFQDSRSQ
+89 VAHPSQ
-98 FFAVNT
+98 RDGAAIFFA
-104 TDEVAFGCENLAF
+104 
-117 PTERINQNVDAAF
+117 
-130 SRMNI
+130 
-135 DVLRDRSL
+135 
-143 FGLSSGE
+143 
-150 KQRLAVASIYAMD
+150 
-163 TDVIVLDEP
+163 
-172 TANLDGETIQNLR
+172 
-185 ELLFTLKA
+185 
-193 EGKTLIISEHRLS
+193 
-206 WLGGIADR
+206 
-214 YVYMRKGR
+214 
-222 IEKIWGA
+222 
-229 AEAACLSPDVL
+229 
-240 REYGLR
+240 
-246 SIQNVLFPT
+246 
-255 RKTPARSD
+255 
-263 ANELTCQNLCIYYG
+263 
-277 KQEII
+277 
-282 HDLNFHFTWGEE
+282 
-294 GRIIGI
+294 
-300 VGANGSGKTTFS
+300 
-312 KVLCGLMAPRT
+312 LMPF
-323 GKIHLN
+323 L
-329 GKKMTHREL
+329 M
-338 LKKTYFVMQDADYQ
+338 
-352 LFTESVTHEMELAAR
+352 S
-367 KNKQKNVRS
+367 
-376 SKEETTNILDRF
+376 
-388 GLAEYS
+388 
-394 ERHPLSLSGGQKQR
+394 
-408 VTIAASIAAKSD
+408 
-420 ILVLD
+420 
-425 EPTSGLDGRNMLR
+425 
-438 LKNILRELKKQGM
+438 
-451 LIFIVT
+451 
-457 HDAEFLEGLTD
+457 DAEFD
-468 ELLTISNK
+468 ETFQEYYDQFIAGYPDMAKATES
-476 EENMD
+476 MA
-481 KREKQQSPLRGILQF
+481 ILC
-496 ASQRKGLL
+496 
-504 RISVILSVL
+504 
-513 SSAFGMVPY
+513 
-522 AAVAVLL
+522 
-529 GKALDNALT
+529 DNAYRRIKDDTCPAHINITVDKSGNLMR
-538 IEWAVSLTLVA
+538 VSQ
-549 LAGYFLKHFLY
+549 G
-560 SKSTLCSHKA
+560 
-570 AYEIIQNIR
+570 
-579 CAIMR
+579 
-584 KMSKMSMGTIQEK
+584 
-597 SSGEF
+597 
-602 KQLVIDDSGSFV
+602 QLDSGSFV

-766 GGISYANVAKLMRF
+766 GGISYANVAKLMRL

-830 TCQSSGQNYTYVE
+830 NRQSSGQNYTYVE

-922 LVKDIE
+922 LVKDID

-1021 PMFAPKRKRTSA
+1021 PMFAPKRKRT

>member
-1 MSMITIRNLQFQYD
+1 MSVSINNLFNYSRSLPVPFDTMTNKKVKVASMYGAKTESTLCGSVIKAVHAMCRCMNGTGEGAVGQIDTNKSVAEYKSSVGPDAYHLVVFD
-15 AAPEINALYGID
+15 AASGSALASVYD
-27 LEIRKGECIVLT
+27 KNTE
-39 GESGCGKTTLTRCL
+39 
-53 NGLIPNFFEG
+53 LI
-63 TLTGEILYE
+63 
-72 GVPVNKLEQYEL
+72 EQY
-84 SRKIG
+84 
-89 TVFQDSRSQ
+89 VAHPSQ
-98 FFAVNT
+98 RDGAAIFFA
-104 TDEVAFGCENLAF
+104 
-117 PTERINQNVDAAF
+117 
-130 SRMNI
+130 
-135 DVLRDRSL
+135 
-143 FGLSSGE
+143 
-150 KQRLAVASIYAMD
+150 
-163 TDVIVLDEP
+163 
-172 TANLDGETIQNLR
+172 
-185 ELLFTLKA
+185 
-193 EGKTLIISEHRLS
+193 
-206 WLGGIADR
+206 
-214 YVYMRKGR
+214 
-222 IEKIWGA
+222 
-229 AEAACLSPDVL
+229 
-240 REYGLR
+240 
-246 SIQNVLFPT
+246 
-255 RKTPARSD
+255 
-263 ANELTCQNLCIYYG
+263 
-277 KQEII
+277 
-282 HDLNFHFTWGEE
+282 
-294 GRIIGI
+294 
-300 VGANGSGKTTFS
+300 
-312 KVLCGLMAPRT
+312 LMPF
-323 GKIHLN
+323 L
-329 GKKMTHREL
+329 M
-338 LKKTYFVMQDADYQ
+338 
-352 LFTESVTHEMELAAR
+352 S
-367 KNKQKNVRS
+367 
-376 SKEETTNILDRF
+376 
-388 GLAEYS
+388 
-394 ERHPLSLSGGQKQR
+394 
-408 VTIAASIAAKSD
+408 
-420 ILVLD
+420 
-425 EPTSGLDGRNMLR
+425 
-438 LKNILRELKKQGM
+438 
-451 LIFIVT
+451 
-457 HDAEFLEGLTD
+457 DAEFD
-468 ELLTISNK
+468 ETFQEYYDQFIAGYPDMAKATES
-476 EENMD
+476 MA
-481 KREKQQSPLRGILQF
+481 ILC
-496 ASQRKGLL
+496 
-504 RISVILSVL
+504 
-513 SSAFGMVPY
+513 
-522 AAVAVLL
+522 
-529 GKALDNALT
+529 DNAYRRIKDDTCPAHINITVDKSGNLMR
-538 IEWAVSLTLVA
+538 VSQ
-549 LAGYFLKHFLY
+549 G
-560 SKSTLCSHKA
+560 
-570 AYEIIQNIR
+570 
-579 CAIMR
+579 
-584 KMSKMSMGTIQEK
+584 
-597 SSGEF
+597 
-602 KQLVIDDSGSFV
+602 QLDSGSFV

-626 AKTGPAVIKKAGVVV
+626 AKTGPSVIKKAGVVV

-687 KTTGRPMQMR
+687 KTTGRPIQMR

-749 STGSPE
+749 STGSSE

-766 GGISYANVAKLMRF
+766 GGISYANVAKLMRL

-830 TCQSSGQNYTYVE
+830 NRQSSGQNYTYVE

-910 RQMNQSVVDRMS
+910 RSMKQSVVDRMS

>member
-1 MSMITIRNLQFQYD
+1 MSVSINNLFNYSRSLPVPFDTMTNKKVKVASMYGAKTESTLCASVIKAVHAMCRCMNGTGEGAVGQIDTNKSVAEYKSSVGPDAYHLVVFD
-15 AAPEINALYGID
+15 AASGSALASVYD
-27 LEIRKGECIVLT
+27 KNTE
-39 GESGCGKTTLTRCL
+39 
-53 NGLIPNFFEG
+53 LI
-63 TLTGEILYE
+63 
-72 GVPVNKLEQYEL
+72 EQY
-84 SRKIG
+84 
-89 TVFQDSRSQ
+89 VAHPSQ
-98 FFAVNT
+98 RDGAAIFFA
-104 TDEVAFGCENLAF
+104 
-117 PTERINQNVDAAF
+117 
-130 SRMNI
+130 
-135 DVLRDRSL
+135 
-143 FGLSSGE
+143 
-150 KQRLAVASIYAMD
+150 
-163 TDVIVLDEP
+163 
-172 TANLDGETIQNLR
+172 
-185 ELLFTLKA
+185 
-193 EGKTLIISEHRLS
+193 
-206 WLGGIADR
+206 
-214 YVYMRKGR
+214 
-222 IEKIWGA
+222 
-229 AEAACLSPDVL
+229 
-240 REYGLR
+240 
-246 SIQNVLFPT
+246 
-255 RKTPARSD
+255 
-263 ANELTCQNLCIYYG
+263 
-277 KQEII
+277 
-282 HDLNFHFTWGEE
+282 
-294 GRIIGI
+294 
-300 VGANGSGKTTFS
+300 
-312 KVLCGLMAPRT
+312 LMPF
-323 GKIHLN
+323 L
-329 GKKMTHREL
+329 M
-338 LKKTYFVMQDADYQ
+338 
-352 LFTESVTHEMELAAR
+352 S
-367 KNKQKNVRS
+367 
-376 SKEETTNILDRF
+376 
-388 GLAEYS
+388 
-394 ERHPLSLSGGQKQR
+394 
-408 VTIAASIAAKSD
+408 
-420 ILVLD
+420 
-425 EPTSGLDGRNMLR
+425 
-438 LKNILRELKKQGM
+438 
-451 LIFIVT
+451 
-457 HDAEFLEGLTD
+457 DAEFD
-468 ELLTISNK
+468 ETFQEYYDQFIAGYPDMAKATES
-476 EENMD
+476 MA
-481 KREKQQSPLRGILQF
+481 ILC
-496 ASQRKGLL
+496 
-504 RISVILSVL
+504 
-513 SSAFGMVPY
+513 
-522 AAVAVLL
+522 
-529 GKALDNALT
+529 DNAYRRIKDDTCPAHINITVDKSGNLMR
-538 IEWAVSLTLVA
+538 VSQ
-549 LAGYFLKHFLY
+549 G
-560 SKSTLCSHKA
+560 
-570 AYEIIQNIR
+570 
-579 CAIMR
+579 
-584 KMSKMSMGTIQEK
+584 
-597 SSGEF
+597 
-602 KQLVIDDSGSFV
+602 QLDSGSFV

-657 LSALELSLIP
+657 LSALEQSLIP

-766 GGISYANVAKLMRF
+766 GGISYANVAKLMRL

-830 TCQSSGQNYTYVE
+830 NRQSSGQNYAYVE

-910 RQMNQSVVDRMS
+910 RSMNQSVVDRMS

>member
-1 MSMITIRNLQFQYD
+1 MSVSINNLFNYSRSLPVPFDTMTNKKVKVASMYGAKTESTLCGSVIKAVHAMCRCMNGTGEGAVGQIDTNKSVAEYKSSVGPDAYHLVVFD
-15 AAPEINALYGID
+15 AASGSALASVYD
-27 LEIRKGECIVLT
+27 KNTE
-39 GESGCGKTTLTRCL
+39 
-53 NGLIPNFFEG
+53 LI
-63 TLTGEILYE
+63 
-72 GVPVNKLEQYEL
+72 EQY
-84 SRKIG
+84 
-89 TVFQDSRSQ
+89 VAHPSQ
-98 FFAVNT
+98 RDGAAIFFA
-104 TDEVAFGCENLAF
+104 
-117 PTERINQNVDAAF
+117 
-130 SRMNI
+130 
-135 DVLRDRSL
+135 
-143 FGLSSGE
+143 
-150 KQRLAVASIYAMD
+150 
-163 TDVIVLDEP
+163 
-172 TANLDGETIQNLR
+172 
-185 ELLFTLKA
+185 
-193 EGKTLIISEHRLS
+193 
-206 WLGGIADR
+206 
-214 YVYMRKGR
+214 
-222 IEKIWGA
+222 
-229 AEAACLSPDVL
+229 
-240 REYGLR
+240 
-246 SIQNVLFPT
+246 
-255 RKTPARSD
+255 
-263 ANELTCQNLCIYYG
+263 
-277 KQEII
+277 
-282 HDLNFHFTWGEE
+282 
-294 GRIIGI
+294 
-300 VGANGSGKTTFS
+300 
-312 KVLCGLMAPRT
+312 LMPF
-323 GKIHLN
+323 L
-329 GKKMTHREL
+329 M
-338 LKKTYFVMQDADYQ
+338 
-352 LFTESVTHEMELAAR
+352 S
-367 KNKQKNVRS
+367 
-376 SKEETTNILDRF
+376 
-388 GLAEYS
+388 
-394 ERHPLSLSGGQKQR
+394 
-408 VTIAASIAAKSD
+408 
-420 ILVLD
+420 
-425 EPTSGLDGRNMLR
+425 
-438 LKNILRELKKQGM
+438 
-451 LIFIVT
+451 
-457 HDAEFLEGLTD
+457 DAEFD
-468 ELLTISNK
+468 ETFQAYYDQFIAGYPDMAKATES
-476 EENMD
+476 MA
-481 KREKQQSPLRGILQF
+481 ILC
-496 ASQRKGLL
+496 
-504 RISVILSVL
+504 
-513 SSAFGMVPY
+513 
-522 AAVAVLL
+522 
-529 GKALDNALT
+529 DNAYRRIKDDTCPAHINITVDKSGNLMR
-538 IEWAVSLTLVA
+538 VSQ
-549 LAGYFLKHFLY
+549 G
-560 SKSTLCSHKA
+560 
-570 AYEIIQNIR
+570 
-579 CAIMR
+579 
-584 KMSKMSMGTIQEK
+584 
-597 SSGEF
+597 
-602 KQLVIDDSGSFV
+602 QLDSGSFV

-766 GGISYANVAKLMRF
+766 GGISYANVAKLMRL

-830 TCQSSGQNYTYVE
+830 SRQSSGQNYTYVE

-910 RQMNQSVVDRMS
+910 RSMNQSVVDRMS

>member
-1 MSMITIRNLQFQYD
+1 MSVSINNLFNYSRSLPVPFDTMTNKKVKVASMYGAKTESTLCGSVIKAVHAMCRCMNGTGEGAVGQIDTNKSVAEYKSSVGPDAYHLVVFD
-15 AAPEINALYGID
+15 AASGSALASVYD
-27 LEIRKGECIVLT
+27 KNTE
-39 GESGCGKTTLTRCL
+39 
-53 NGLIPNFFEG
+53 LI
-63 TLTGEILYE
+63 
-72 GVPVNKLEQYEL
+72 EQY
-84 SRKIG
+84 
-89 TVFQDSRSQ
+89 VAHPSQ
-98 FFAVNT
+98 RDGAAIFFA
-104 TDEVAFGCENLAF
+104 
-117 PTERINQNVDAAF
+117 
-130 SRMNI
+130 
-135 DVLRDRSL
+135 
-143 FGLSSGE
+143 
-150 KQRLAVASIYAMD
+150 
-163 TDVIVLDEP
+163 
-172 TANLDGETIQNLR
+172 
-185 ELLFTLKA
+185 
-193 EGKTLIISEHRLS
+193 
-206 WLGGIADR
+206 
-214 YVYMRKGR
+214 
-222 IEKIWGA
+222 
-229 AEAACLSPDVL
+229 
-240 REYGLR
+240 
-246 SIQNVLFPT
+246 
-255 RKTPARSD
+255 
-263 ANELTCQNLCIYYG
+263 
-277 KQEII
+277 
-282 HDLNFHFTWGEE
+282 
-294 GRIIGI
+294 
-300 VGANGSGKTTFS
+300 
-312 KVLCGLMAPRT
+312 LMPF
-323 GKIHLN
+323 L
-329 GKKMTHREL
+329 M
-338 LKKTYFVMQDADYQ
+338 
-352 LFTESVTHEMELAAR
+352 S
-367 KNKQKNVRS
+367 
-376 SKEETTNILDRF
+376 
-388 GLAEYS
+388 
-394 ERHPLSLSGGQKQR
+394 
-408 VTIAASIAAKSD
+408 
-420 ILVLD
+420 
-425 EPTSGLDGRNMLR
+425 
-438 LKNILRELKKQGM
+438 
-451 LIFIVT
+451 
-457 HDAEFLEGLTD
+457 DAEFD
-468 ELLTISNK
+468 ETFQEYYDQFIAGYPDMAKATESMAILCDNAYRRIKDDTCLAHINITV
-476 EENMD
+476 D
-481 KREKQQSPLRGILQF
+481 KSGNLM
-496 ASQRKGLL
+496 
-504 RISVILSVL
+504 RISQ
-513 SSAFGMVPY
+513 G
-522 AAVAVLL
+522 
-529 GKALDNALT
+529 
-538 IEWAVSLTLVA
+538 
-549 LAGYFLKHFLY
+549 
-560 SKSTLCSHKA
+560 
-570 AYEIIQNIR
+570 
-579 CAIMR
+579 
-584 KMSKMSMGTIQEK
+584 
-597 SSGEF
+597 
-602 KQLVIDDSGSFV
+602 QLDSGSFV

-687 KTTGRPMQMR
+687 KTTGRPIQMR

-749 STGSPE
+749 STGSSE

-766 GGISYANVAKLMRF
+766 GGISYANVAKLLRL

-830 TCQSSGQNYTYVE
+830 NRQSSGQNYTYVE

>member
-1 MSMITIRNLQFQYD
+1 MSVSINNLFNYSRSLPVPFDTMTNKKVKVASMYGAKTESTLCGSVIKAVHAMCRCMNGTGEGAVGQLDTNKSVAEYKSSVGPDAYHLVVFD
-15 AAPEINALYGID
+15 AASGSALASVYD
-27 LEIRKGECIVLT
+27 KNTE
-39 GESGCGKTTLTRCL
+39 
-53 NGLIPNFFEG
+53 LI
-63 TLTGEILYE
+63 
-72 GVPVNKLEQYEL
+72 EQY
-84 SRKIG
+84 
-89 TVFQDSRSQ
+89 VAHPSQ
-98 FFAVNT
+98 RDGAAIFFA
-104 TDEVAFGCENLAF
+104 
-117 PTERINQNVDAAF
+117 
-130 SRMNI
+130 
-135 DVLRDRSL
+135 
-143 FGLSSGE
+143 
-150 KQRLAVASIYAMD
+150 
-163 TDVIVLDEP
+163 
-172 TANLDGETIQNLR
+172 
-185 ELLFTLKA
+185 
-193 EGKTLIISEHRLS
+193 
-206 WLGGIADR
+206 
-214 YVYMRKGR
+214 
-222 IEKIWGA
+222 
-229 AEAACLSPDVL
+229 
-240 REYGLR
+240 
-246 SIQNVLFPT
+246 
-255 RKTPARSD
+255 
-263 ANELTCQNLCIYYG
+263 
-277 KQEII
+277 
-282 HDLNFHFTWGEE
+282 
-294 GRIIGI
+294 
-300 VGANGSGKTTFS
+300 
-312 KVLCGLMAPRT
+312 LMPF
-323 GKIHLN
+323 L
-329 GKKMTHREL
+329 M
-338 LKKTYFVMQDADYQ
+338 
-352 LFTESVTHEMELAAR
+352 S
-367 KNKQKNVRS
+367 
-376 SKEETTNILDRF
+376 
-388 GLAEYS
+388 
-394 ERHPLSLSGGQKQR
+394 
-408 VTIAASIAAKSD
+408 
-420 ILVLD
+420 
-425 EPTSGLDGRNMLR
+425 
-438 LKNILRELKKQGM
+438 
-451 LIFIVT
+451 
-457 HDAEFLEGLTD
+457 DAEFD
-468 ELLTISNK
+468 ETFQEYYDQFIAGYPDMAKATES
-476 EENMD
+476 MA
-481 KREKQQSPLRGILQF
+481 ILC
-496 ASQRKGLL
+496 
-504 RISVILSVL
+504 
-513 SSAFGMVPY
+513 
-522 AAVAVLL
+522 
-529 GKALDNALT
+529 DNAYRRIKDDTCPAHINITVDKSGNLMR
-538 IEWAVSLTLVA
+538 VSQ
-549 LAGYFLKHFLY
+549 G
-560 SKSTLCSHKA
+560 
-570 AYEIIQNIR
+570 
-579 CAIMR
+579 
-584 KMSKMSMGTIQEK
+584 
-597 SSGEF
+597 
-602 KQLVIDDSGSFV
+602 QLDSGSFV

-766 GGISYANVAKLMRF
+766 GGISYANVAKLMRL

-830 TCQSSGQNYTYVE
+830 NRQSSGQNYTYVE

-910 RQMNQSVVDRMS
+910 RSMNQSVVDRMS

>member
-1 MSMITIRNLQFQYD
+1 MSVSINNLFNY
-15 AAPEINALYGID
+15 
-27 LEIRKGECIVLT
+27 
-39 GESGCGKTTLTRCL
+39 
-53 NGLIPNFFEG
+53 
-63 TLTGEILYE
+63 
-72 GVPVNKLEQYEL
+72 
-84 SRKIG
+84 
-89 TVFQDSRSQ
+89 SRSLPVP
-98 FFAVNT
+98 FDTMTNKKV
-104 TDEVAFGCENLAF
+104 
-117 PTERINQNVDAAF
+117 
-130 SRMNI
+130 
-135 DVLRDRSL
+135 
-143 FGLSSGE
+143 
-150 KQRLAVASIYAMD
+150 KVASMYGA
-163 TDVIVLDEP
+163 
-172 TANLDGETIQNLR
+172 
-185 ELLFTLKA
+185 
-193 EGKTLIISEHRLS
+193 KTE
-206 WLGGIADR
+206 
-214 YVYMRKGR
+214 
-222 IEKIWGA
+222 
-229 AEAACLSPDVL
+229 
-240 REYGLR
+240 
-246 SIQNVLFPT
+246 
-255 RKTPARSD
+255 
-263 ANELTCQNLCIYYG
+263 
-277 KQEII
+277 
-282 HDLNFHFTWGEE
+282 
-294 GRIIGI
+294 
-300 VGANGSGKTTFS
+300 
-312 KVLCGLMAPRT
+312 
-323 GKIHLN
+323 
-329 GKKMTHREL
+329 
-338 LKKTYFVMQDADYQ
+338 
-352 LFTESVTHEMELAAR
+352 
-367 KNKQKNVRS
+367 
-376 SKEETTNILDRF
+376 
-388 GLAEYS
+388 
-394 ERHPLSLSGGQKQR
+394 
-408 VTIAASIAAKSD
+408 
-420 ILVLD
+420 
-425 EPTSGLDGRNMLR
+425 
-438 LKNILRELKKQGM
+438 
-451 LIFIVT
+451 
-457 HDAEFLEGLTD
+457 
-468 ELLTISNK
+468 
-476 EENMD
+476 
-481 KREKQQSPLRGILQF
+481 
-496 ASQRKGLL
+496 
-504 RISVILSVL
+504 
-513 SSAFGMVPY
+513 
-522 AAVAVLL
+522 
-529 GKALDNALT
+529 
-538 IEWAVSLTLVA
+538 
-549 LAGYFLKHFLY
+549 
-560 SKSTLCSHKA
+560 STLCGSVIKA
-570 AYEIIQNIR
+570 VHAMCR
-579 CAIMR
+579 CMN
-584 KMSKMSMGTIQEK
+584 GTGEGAVGQIDTNKSVAEYK
-597 SSGEF
+597 SSVGPDAYHLVVFDAASGSALASVYDKNTELIEQYVAHPSQRDGAAIFFALMPFLMSDVEF
-602 KQLVIDDSGSFV
+602 DETFQEYYDQFIAGYPDMAKATESMAILCDNAYRRIKDDTCPAHINITVDKSGNLMRVSQGQLDSGSFV

-657 LSALELSLIP
+657 LSALEQNLIP

-755 LDREREILKSM
+755 LDREREILKTM
-766 GGISYANVAKLMRF
+766 GGISYANVAKLMRL
-780 PDLDDMDYDP
+780 PDLEDMDYDP

-830 TCQSSGQNYTYVE
+830 NRQSSGQNYTYVE

-922 LVKDIE
+922 LVKDID
-928 LPEPEVMVQRAMAV
+928 LPEPEVMVQRAMSV

>member
-1 MSMITIRNLQFQYD
+1 MSVSINNLFNYSRSLPVPFDTMTNKKVKVASMYGAKTESTLCGSVIKAVHAMCRCMNGTGEGAVGQIDTNKSVAEYKSSVGPDAYHLVVFD
-15 AAPEINALYGID
+15 AASGSALASVYD
-27 LEIRKGECIVLT
+27 KNTE
-39 GESGCGKTTLTRCL
+39 
-53 NGLIPNFFEG
+53 LI
-63 TLTGEILYE
+63 
-72 GVPVNKLEQYEL
+72 EQY
-84 SRKIG
+84 
-89 TVFQDSRSQ
+89 VAHPSQ
-98 FFAVNT
+98 RDGAAIFFA
-104 TDEVAFGCENLAF
+104 
-117 PTERINQNVDAAF
+117 
-130 SRMNI
+130 
-135 DVLRDRSL
+135 
-143 FGLSSGE
+143 
-150 KQRLAVASIYAMD
+150 
-163 TDVIVLDEP
+163 
-172 TANLDGETIQNLR
+172 
-185 ELLFTLKA
+185 
-193 EGKTLIISEHRLS
+193 
-206 WLGGIADR
+206 
-214 YVYMRKGR
+214 
-222 IEKIWGA
+222 
-229 AEAACLSPDVL
+229 
-240 REYGLR
+240 
-246 SIQNVLFPT
+246 
-255 RKTPARSD
+255 
-263 ANELTCQNLCIYYG
+263 
-277 KQEII
+277 
-282 HDLNFHFTWGEE
+282 
-294 GRIIGI
+294 
-300 VGANGSGKTTFS
+300 
-312 KVLCGLMAPRT
+312 LMPF
-323 GKIHLN
+323 L
-329 GKKMTHREL
+329 M
-338 LKKTYFVMQDADYQ
+338 
-352 LFTESVTHEMELAAR
+352 S
-367 KNKQKNVRS
+367 
-376 SKEETTNILDRF
+376 
-388 GLAEYS
+388 
-394 ERHPLSLSGGQKQR
+394 
-408 VTIAASIAAKSD
+408 
-420 ILVLD
+420 
-425 EPTSGLDGRNMLR
+425 
-438 LKNILRELKKQGM
+438 
-451 LIFIVT
+451 
-457 HDAEFLEGLTD
+457 DAEFD
-468 ELLTISNK
+468 ETFQEYYDQFIAGYPDMAKATES
-476 EENMD
+476 MA
-481 KREKQQSPLRGILQF
+481 ILC
-496 ASQRKGLL
+496 
-504 RISVILSVL
+504 
-513 SSAFGMVPY
+513 
-522 AAVAVLL
+522 
-529 GKALDNALT
+529 DNAYRRIKDDTCPAHINITVDKSGNLMR
-538 IEWAVSLTLVA
+538 VSQ
-549 LAGYFLKHFLY
+549 G
-560 SKSTLCSHKA
+560 
-570 AYEIIQNIR
+570 
-579 CAIMR
+579 
-584 KMSKMSMGTIQEK
+584 
-597 SSGEF
+597 
-602 KQLVIDDSGSFV
+602 QLDSGSFV

-766 GGISYANVAKLMRF
+766 GGISYANVAKLMRL

-830 TCQSSGQNYTYVE
+830 SRQSSGQNYTYVE

>member
-1 MSMITIRNLQFQYD
+1 MSVSINNLFNYSRSLPVPFDTMTNKKVKVASMYGAKTESTLCGSVIKAVHAMCRCMNGTGEGAVGQIDTNKSVAEYKSSVGPDAYHLVVFD
-15 AAPEINALYGID
+15 AASGSALASVYD
-27 LEIRKGECIVLT
+27 KNTE
-39 GESGCGKTTLTRCL
+39 
-53 NGLIPNFFEG
+53 LI
-63 TLTGEILYE
+63 
-72 GVPVNKLEQYEL
+72 EQY
-84 SRKIG
+84 
-89 TVFQDSRSQ
+89 VAHPSQ
-98 FFAVNT
+98 RDGAAIFFA
-104 TDEVAFGCENLAF
+104 
-117 PTERINQNVDAAF
+117 
-130 SRMNI
+130 
-135 DVLRDRSL
+135 
-143 FGLSSGE
+143 
-150 KQRLAVASIYAMD
+150 
-163 TDVIVLDEP
+163 
-172 TANLDGETIQNLR
+172 
-185 ELLFTLKA
+185 
-193 EGKTLIISEHRLS
+193 
-206 WLGGIADR
+206 
-214 YVYMRKGR
+214 
-222 IEKIWGA
+222 
-229 AEAACLSPDVL
+229 
-240 REYGLR
+240 
-246 SIQNVLFPT
+246 
-255 RKTPARSD
+255 
-263 ANELTCQNLCIYYG
+263 
-277 KQEII
+277 
-282 HDLNFHFTWGEE
+282 
-294 GRIIGI
+294 
-300 VGANGSGKTTFS
+300 
-312 KVLCGLMAPRT
+312 LMPF
-323 GKIHLN
+323 L
-329 GKKMTHREL
+329 M
-338 LKKTYFVMQDADYQ
+338 
-352 LFTESVTHEMELAAR
+352 S
-367 KNKQKNVRS
+367 
-376 SKEETTNILDRF
+376 
-388 GLAEYS
+388 
-394 ERHPLSLSGGQKQR
+394 
-408 VTIAASIAAKSD
+408 
-420 ILVLD
+420 
-425 EPTSGLDGRNMLR
+425 
-438 LKNILRELKKQGM
+438 
-451 LIFIVT
+451 
-457 HDAEFLEGLTD
+457 DAEFD
-468 ELLTISNK
+468 ETFQEYYDQFIAGYPDMAKATES
-476 EENMD
+476 MA
-481 KREKQQSPLRGILQF
+481 ILC
-496 ASQRKGLL
+496 
-504 RISVILSVL
+504 
-513 SSAFGMVPY
+513 
-522 AAVAVLL
+522 
-529 GKALDNALT
+529 DNAYRRIKDDTCPAHINITVDKSGNLMR
-538 IEWAVSLTLVA
+538 VSQ
-549 LAGYFLKHFLY
+549 G
-560 SKSTLCSHKA
+560 
-570 AYEIIQNIR
+570 
-579 CAIMR
+579 
-584 KMSKMSMGTIQEK
+584 
-597 SSGEF
+597 
-602 KQLVIDDSGSFV
+602 QLDSGSFV

-626 AKTGPAVIKKAGVVV
+626 SKTGPAVIKKAGVVV

-749 STGSPE
+749 STGSSE

-766 GGISYANVAKLMRF
+766 GGISYANVAKLMRL

-830 TCQSSGQNYTYVE
+830 NRQSSGQNYTYVE

>member
-1 MSMITIRNLQFQYD
+1 MSVSINNLFNYSRSLPVPFDTMTNKKVKVASMYGAKTESTLCGSVIKAVHAMCRCMNGTGEGAVGQIDTNKSVAEYKSSVGPDAYHLVVFD
-15 AAPEINALYGID
+15 AASGSALASVYD
-27 LEIRKGECIVLT
+27 KNTE
-39 GESGCGKTTLTRCL
+39 
-53 NGLIPNFFEG
+53 LI
-63 TLTGEILYE
+63 
-72 GVPVNKLEQYEL
+72 EQY
-84 SRKIG
+84 
-89 TVFQDSRSQ
+89 VAHPSQ
-98 FFAVNT
+98 RDGAAIFFA
-104 TDEVAFGCENLAF
+104 
-117 PTERINQNVDAAF
+117 
-130 SRMNI
+130 
-135 DVLRDRSL
+135 
-143 FGLSSGE
+143 
-150 KQRLAVASIYAMD
+150 
-163 TDVIVLDEP
+163 
-172 TANLDGETIQNLR
+172 
-185 ELLFTLKA
+185 
-193 EGKTLIISEHRLS
+193 
-206 WLGGIADR
+206 
-214 YVYMRKGR
+214 
-222 IEKIWGA
+222 
-229 AEAACLSPDVL
+229 
-240 REYGLR
+240 
-246 SIQNVLFPT
+246 
-255 RKTPARSD
+255 
-263 ANELTCQNLCIYYG
+263 
-277 KQEII
+277 
-282 HDLNFHFTWGEE
+282 
-294 GRIIGI
+294 
-300 VGANGSGKTTFS
+300 
-312 KVLCGLMAPRT
+312 LMPF
-323 GKIHLN
+323 L
-329 GKKMTHREL
+329 M
-338 LKKTYFVMQDADYQ
+338 
-352 LFTESVTHEMELAAR
+352 S
-367 KNKQKNVRS
+367 
-376 SKEETTNILDRF
+376 
-388 GLAEYS
+388 
-394 ERHPLSLSGGQKQR
+394 
-408 VTIAASIAAKSD
+408 
-420 ILVLD
+420 
-425 EPTSGLDGRNMLR
+425 
-438 LKNILRELKKQGM
+438 
-451 LIFIVT
+451 
-457 HDAEFLEGLTD
+457 DAEFD
-468 ELLTISNK
+468 ETFQEYYDQFIAGYPDMAKATES
-476 EENMD
+476 MA
-481 KREKQQSPLRGILQF
+481 ILC
-496 ASQRKGLL
+496 
-504 RISVILSVL
+504 
-513 SSAFGMVPY
+513 
-522 AAVAVLL
+522 
-529 GKALDNALT
+529 DNAYRRIKDDTCPAHINITVDKSGNLMR
-538 IEWAVSLTLVA
+538 VSQ
-549 LAGYFLKHFLY
+549 G
-560 SKSTLCSHKA
+560 
-570 AYEIIQNIR
+570 
-579 CAIMR
+579 
-584 KMSKMSMGTIQEK
+584 
-597 SSGEF
+597 
-602 KQLVIDDSGSFV
+602 QLDSGSFV

-657 LSALELSLIP
+657 LSALEQSLIP

-830 TCQSSGQNYTYVE
+830 TRQSSGQNYTYVE

-922 LVKDIE
+922 LVKDIN

-968 SITDGAC
+968 SITDGTC

>member
-1 MSMITIRNLQFQYD
+1 MSVSINNLFNY
-15 AAPEINALYGID
+15 
-27 LEIRKGECIVLT
+27 
-39 GESGCGKTTLTRCL
+39 
-53 NGLIPNFFEG
+53 
-63 TLTGEILYE
+63 
-72 GVPVNKLEQYEL
+72 
-84 SRKIG
+84 
-89 TVFQDSRSQ
+89 SRSLPVP
-98 FFAVNT
+98 FDTMTNKKV
-104 TDEVAFGCENLAF
+104 
-117 PTERINQNVDAAF
+117 
-130 SRMNI
+130 
-135 DVLRDRSL
+135 
-143 FGLSSGE
+143 
-150 KQRLAVASIYAMD
+150 KVASMYGA
-163 TDVIVLDEP
+163 
-172 TANLDGETIQNLR
+172 
-185 ELLFTLKA
+185 
-193 EGKTLIISEHRLS
+193 KTE
-206 WLGGIADR
+206 
-214 YVYMRKGR
+214 
-222 IEKIWGA
+222 
-229 AEAACLSPDVL
+229 
-240 REYGLR
+240 
-246 SIQNVLFPT
+246 
-255 RKTPARSD
+255 
-263 ANELTCQNLCIYYG
+263 
-277 KQEII
+277 
-282 HDLNFHFTWGEE
+282 
-294 GRIIGI
+294 
-300 VGANGSGKTTFS
+300 
-312 KVLCGLMAPRT
+312 
-323 GKIHLN
+323 
-329 GKKMTHREL
+329 
-338 LKKTYFVMQDADYQ
+338 
-352 LFTESVTHEMELAAR
+352 
-367 KNKQKNVRS
+367 
-376 SKEETTNILDRF
+376 
-388 GLAEYS
+388 
-394 ERHPLSLSGGQKQR
+394 
-408 VTIAASIAAKSD
+408 
-420 ILVLD
+420 
-425 EPTSGLDGRNMLR
+425 
-438 LKNILRELKKQGM
+438 
-451 LIFIVT
+451 
-457 HDAEFLEGLTD
+457 
-468 ELLTISNK
+468 
-476 EENMD
+476 
-481 KREKQQSPLRGILQF
+481 
-496 ASQRKGLL
+496 
-504 RISVILSVL
+504 
-513 SSAFGMVPY
+513 
-522 AAVAVLL
+522 
-529 GKALDNALT
+529 
-538 IEWAVSLTLVA
+538 
-549 LAGYFLKHFLY
+549 
-560 SKSTLCSHKA
+560 STLCGSVIKA
-570 AYEIIQNIR
+570 VHAMCR
-579 CAIMR
+579 CMN
-584 KMSKMSMGTIQEK
+584 GTGEGAVGQIDTNKSVAEYK
-597 SSGEF
+597 SSVGPDAYHLVVFDAASGSALASVYDKNTELIEQYVAHPSQRDGAAIFFALMPFLMSDMEF
-602 KQLVIDDSGSFV
+602 DETFQEYYDQFIAGYPDMAKATESMAILCDNAYRRIKDDTCPAHINITVDKSGNLMRVSQGQLDSGSFV

-749 STGSPE
+749 STGSSE
-755 LDREREILKSM
+755 LDRERELLKSM
-766 GGISYANVAKLMRF
+766 GGISYANVAKLMRL

-830 TCQSSGQNYTYVE
+830 NRQSSGQNYTYVE

>member
-1 MSMITIRNLQFQYD
+1 MSVSINNLFNY
-15 AAPEINALYGID
+15 
-27 LEIRKGECIVLT
+27 
-39 GESGCGKTTLTRCL
+39 
-53 NGLIPNFFEG
+53 
-63 TLTGEILYE
+63 
-72 GVPVNKLEQYEL
+72 
-84 SRKIG
+84 
-89 TVFQDSRSQ
+89 SRSLPVP
-98 FFAVNT
+98 FDTMTNKKV
-104 TDEVAFGCENLAF
+104 
-117 PTERINQNVDAAF
+117 
-130 SRMNI
+130 
-135 DVLRDRSL
+135 
-143 FGLSSGE
+143 
-150 KQRLAVASIYAMD
+150 KVASMYGA
-163 TDVIVLDEP
+163 
-172 TANLDGETIQNLR
+172 
-185 ELLFTLKA
+185 
-193 EGKTLIISEHRLS
+193 KTE
-206 WLGGIADR
+206 
-214 YVYMRKGR
+214 
-222 IEKIWGA
+222 
-229 AEAACLSPDVL
+229 
-240 REYGLR
+240 
-246 SIQNVLFPT
+246 
-255 RKTPARSD
+255 
-263 ANELTCQNLCIYYG
+263 
-277 KQEII
+277 
-282 HDLNFHFTWGEE
+282 
-294 GRIIGI
+294 
-300 VGANGSGKTTFS
+300 
-312 KVLCGLMAPRT
+312 
-323 GKIHLN
+323 
-329 GKKMTHREL
+329 
-338 LKKTYFVMQDADYQ
+338 
-352 LFTESVTHEMELAAR
+352 
-367 KNKQKNVRS
+367 
-376 SKEETTNILDRF
+376 
-388 GLAEYS
+388 
-394 ERHPLSLSGGQKQR
+394 
-408 VTIAASIAAKSD
+408 
-420 ILVLD
+420 
-425 EPTSGLDGRNMLR
+425 
-438 LKNILRELKKQGM
+438 
-451 LIFIVT
+451 
-457 HDAEFLEGLTD
+457 
-468 ELLTISNK
+468 
-476 EENMD
+476 
-481 KREKQQSPLRGILQF
+481 
-496 ASQRKGLL
+496 
-504 RISVILSVL
+504 
-513 SSAFGMVPY
+513 
-522 AAVAVLL
+522 
-529 GKALDNALT
+529 
-538 IEWAVSLTLVA
+538 
-549 LAGYFLKHFLY
+549 
-560 SKSTLCSHKA
+560 STLCGSVIKA
-570 AYEIIQNIR
+570 VHAMCR
-579 CAIMR
+579 CMN
-584 KMSKMSMGTIQEK
+584 GTGEGAVGQIDTNKSVAEYK
-597 SSGEF
+597 SSVGPDAYHLVVFDAASGSALASVYDKNTELIEQYVAHPSQRDGAAIFFALMPFLMSDVEF
-602 KQLVIDDSGSFV
+602 DETFQAYYDQFIAGYPDMAKATESMAILCDNAYRRIKDDTCPAHINITVDKSGNLMRVSQGQLDSGSFV

-687 KTTGRPMQMR
+687 KTTGRPIQMR

-766 GGISYANVAKLMRF
+766 GGISYANVAKLMLL

-830 TCQSSGQNYTYVE
+830 NRQSSGQNYAYVE

-910 RQMNQSVVDRMS
+910 RSMNQSVVDRMS

>member
-1 MSMITIRNLQFQYD
+1 MSVSINNLFNYSRSLPVPFDTMTNKKVKVASMYGAKTESTLCGSVIKAVHAMCRCMNGTGEGAVGQIDTNKSVAEYKSSVGPDAYHLVVFD
-15 AAPEINALYGID
+15 AASGSALASVYD
-27 LEIRKGECIVLT
+27 KNTE
-39 GESGCGKTTLTRCL
+39 
-53 NGLIPNFFEG
+53 LI
-63 TLTGEILYE
+63 
-72 GVPVNKLEQYEL
+72 EQY
-84 SRKIG
+84 
-89 TVFQDSRSQ
+89 VAHPSQ
-98 FFAVNT
+98 RDGAAIFFA
-104 TDEVAFGCENLAF
+104 
-117 PTERINQNVDAAF
+117 
-130 SRMNI
+130 
-135 DVLRDRSL
+135 
-143 FGLSSGE
+143 
-150 KQRLAVASIYAMD
+150 
-163 TDVIVLDEP
+163 
-172 TANLDGETIQNLR
+172 
-185 ELLFTLKA
+185 
-193 EGKTLIISEHRLS
+193 
-206 WLGGIADR
+206 
-214 YVYMRKGR
+214 
-222 IEKIWGA
+222 
-229 AEAACLSPDVL
+229 
-240 REYGLR
+240 
-246 SIQNVLFPT
+246 
-255 RKTPARSD
+255 
-263 ANELTCQNLCIYYG
+263 
-277 KQEII
+277 
-282 HDLNFHFTWGEE
+282 
-294 GRIIGI
+294 
-300 VGANGSGKTTFS
+300 
-312 KVLCGLMAPRT
+312 LMPF
-323 GKIHLN
+323 L
-329 GKKMTHREL
+329 M
-338 LKKTYFVMQDADYQ
+338 
-352 LFTESVTHEMELAAR
+352 S
-367 KNKQKNVRS
+367 
-376 SKEETTNILDRF
+376 
-388 GLAEYS
+388 
-394 ERHPLSLSGGQKQR
+394 
-408 VTIAASIAAKSD
+408 
-420 ILVLD
+420 
-425 EPTSGLDGRNMLR
+425 
-438 LKNILRELKKQGM
+438 
-451 LIFIVT
+451 
-457 HDAEFLEGLTD
+457 DAEFD
-468 ELLTISNK
+468 ETFQEYYDQFIAGYPDMAKATES
-476 EENMD
+476 MA
-481 KREKQQSPLRGILQF
+481 ILC
-496 ASQRKGLL
+496 
-504 RISVILSVL
+504 
-513 SSAFGMVPY
+513 
-522 AAVAVLL
+522 
-529 GKALDNALT
+529 DNAYRRIKDDTCPAHINITVDKSGNLMR
-538 IEWAVSLTLVA
+538 VSQ
-549 LAGYFLKHFLY
+549 G
-560 SKSTLCSHKA
+560 
-570 AYEIIQNIR
+570 
-579 CAIMR
+579 
-584 KMSKMSMGTIQEK
+584 
-597 SSGEF
+597 
-602 KQLVIDDSGSFV
+602 QLDSGSFV

-626 AKTGPAVIKKAGVVV
+626 AKTGAAVIKKAGVVV

-749 STGSPE
+749 STGSSE

-766 GGISYANVAKLMRF
+766 GGISYANVAKLLRL

-802 LAATVQDC
+802 LAATAQDC

-830 TCQSSGQNYTYVE
+830 NRQSSGQNYTYVE

>member
-1 MSMITIRNLQFQYD
+1 MSVSINNLFNYSRSLPVPFDTMTNKKVKVASMYGAKTESTLCGSVIKAVHAMCRCMNGTGEGAVGQIDTNKSVAEYKSSIGPDAYHLVVFD
-15 AAPEINALYGID
+15 AASGSALASVYD
-27 LEIRKGECIVLT
+27 KNTE
-39 GESGCGKTTLTRCL
+39 
-53 NGLIPNFFEG
+53 LI
-63 TLTGEILYE
+63 
-72 GVPVNKLEQYEL
+72 EQY
-84 SRKIG
+84 
-89 TVFQDSRSQ
+89 VAHPSQ
-98 FFAVNT
+98 RDGAAIFFA
-104 TDEVAFGCENLAF
+104 
-117 PTERINQNVDAAF
+117 
-130 SRMNI
+130 
-135 DVLRDRSL
+135 
-143 FGLSSGE
+143 
-150 KQRLAVASIYAMD
+150 
-163 TDVIVLDEP
+163 
-172 TANLDGETIQNLR
+172 
-185 ELLFTLKA
+185 
-193 EGKTLIISEHRLS
+193 
-206 WLGGIADR
+206 
-214 YVYMRKGR
+214 
-222 IEKIWGA
+222 
-229 AEAACLSPDVL
+229 
-240 REYGLR
+240 
-246 SIQNVLFPT
+246 
-255 RKTPARSD
+255 
-263 ANELTCQNLCIYYG
+263 
-277 KQEII
+277 
-282 HDLNFHFTWGEE
+282 
-294 GRIIGI
+294 
-300 VGANGSGKTTFS
+300 
-312 KVLCGLMAPRT
+312 LMP
-323 GKIHLN
+323 
-329 GKKMTHREL
+329 
-338 LKKTYFVMQDADYQ
+338 F
-352 LFTESVTHEMELAAR
+352 
-367 KNKQKNVRS
+367 
-376 SKEETTNILDRF
+376 
-388 GLAEYS
+388 
-394 ERHPLSLSGGQKQR
+394 
-408 VTIAASIAAKSD
+408 
-420 ILVLD
+420 LV
-425 EPTSGLDGRNMLR
+425 S
-438 LKNILRELKKQGM
+438 
-451 LIFIVT
+451 
-457 HDAEFLEGLTD
+457 DAEFD
-468 ELLTISNK
+468 ETFQEYYDQFIAGYPDMAKATES
-476 EENMD
+476 MA
-481 KREKQQSPLRGILQF
+481 ILC
-496 ASQRKGLL
+496 
-504 RISVILSVL
+504 
-513 SSAFGMVPY
+513 
-522 AAVAVLL
+522 
-529 GKALDNALT
+529 DNAYRRIKDDTCPAHINITVDKSGNLMR
-538 IEWAVSLTLVA
+538 VSQ
-549 LAGYFLKHFLY
+549 G
-560 SKSTLCSHKA
+560 
-570 AYEIIQNIR
+570 
-579 CAIMR
+579 
-584 KMSKMSMGTIQEK
+584 
-597 SSGEF
+597 
-602 KQLVIDDSGSFV
+602 QLDSGSFV

-738 TGMIF
+738 TGVIF

-766 GGISYANVAKLMRF
+766 GGISYANVAKLMRL

-830 TCQSSGQNYTYVE
+830 NRQSSGQNYTYVE

-910 RQMNQSVVDRMS
+910 RPMNQSVVDRMS